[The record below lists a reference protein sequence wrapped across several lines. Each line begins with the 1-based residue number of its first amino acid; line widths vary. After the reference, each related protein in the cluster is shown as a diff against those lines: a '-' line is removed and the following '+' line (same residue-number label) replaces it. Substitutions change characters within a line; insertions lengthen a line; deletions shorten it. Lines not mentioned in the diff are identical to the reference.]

1 MFNVFYNKLVVLY
14 SRTKLT
20 KYKGV
25 KNLSKKDNKKHR
37 ISCRLTD
44 YEYELFVKLMQQEN
58 KNITQLMSNLI
69 INEFKRSEK

>member
-1 MFNVFYNKLVVLY
+1 MA
-14 SRTKLT
+14 
-20 KYKGV
+20 
-25 KNLSKKDNKKHR
+25 KKEIKKHR
-37 ISCRLTD
+37 ISCRLSD